1 MRNLAAALLLSA
13 SSTQAVAVPPA
24 PIALQSETIAR
35 SMAAALESN
44 DAAKYGELLA
54 NDLHVWID
62 GKQVAANRSEWLSQ
76 FQHKLM
82 TKGVKFKTSRA
93 LASNLNFVLITHVDT
108 RGSFE
113 LGRQDC
119 CQAYEVSQYEV
130 TNGKVV
136 AIRVLNTGTHD
147 LTLTPAR

>member
-1 MRNLAAALLLSA
+1 MRILAAAVLLSA
-13 SSTQAVAVPPA
+13 SSTQAAVPPA
-24 PIALQSETIAR
+24 PIALQSENFAR

-44 DAAKYGELLA
+44 DAAKYRELLA

-76 FQHKLM
+76 FQRKLI
-82 TKGVKFKTSRA
+82 TKGVKFKISRA
-93 LASNLNFVLITHVDT
+93 LASNLNFVLISHVDS

-136 AIRVLNTGTHD
+136 VIRVLSTGAHD
-147 LTLTPAR
+147 LTLAPAR